1 MSDIVERIASL
12 PPEKRALFAA
22 RVARA
27 ERPARGREQIPRRET
42 AGPAPL
48 SYTQQSVWFLD
59 QLYAKNVAYNSPIAV
74 HLTGRL
80 DSDAL
85 EWSWNQIICRH
96 DLLRTV
102 FELHQGD
109 PAQYPTPFRP
119 IRLRRM
125 DFGDLAEPQRMEA
138 ARREAVR
145 QARQPFNLVAG
156 QLWRAKLLCCC
167 SEREHVFVVIFHHI
181 ICDGWSIGILV
192 REVPRSRKFR
202 SWALTSCVRCLRV
215 SSLCSSLM
223 QSAMSGTLTQE
234 SRPAM
239 ACRRKRNSMD
249 RARLPT
255 SLPRRPSNPQT
266 ETEHHEA

>member
-1 MSDIVERIASL
+1 MSAIAERIASL
-12 PPEKRALFAA
+12 PPEKRALLAA

-59 QLYAKNVAYNSPIAV
+59 QLYPKNVAYNSPIAV
-74 HLTGRL
+74 RLTGRL
-80 DSDAL
+80 DPDAL

-119 IRLRRM
+119 IRLRKM

-145 QARQPFNLVAG
+145 EARVPFNLAAG
-156 QLWRAKLLCCC
+156 QLWRASSSCWRLMKL
-167 SEREHVFVVIFHHI
+167 
-181 ICDGWSIGILV
+181 D
-192 REVPRSRKFR
+192 
-202 SWALTSCVRCLRV
+202 
-215 SSLCSSLM
+215 
-223 QSAMSGTLTQE
+223 MSGTSARRL
-234 SRPAM
+234 RPALVF
-239 ACRRKRNSMD
+239 RWSDNSMD
-249 RARLPT
+249 CEKRPTFLPRK
-255 SLPRRPSNPQT
+255 PRRPLFKVQ
-266 ETEHHEA
+266 HHEA